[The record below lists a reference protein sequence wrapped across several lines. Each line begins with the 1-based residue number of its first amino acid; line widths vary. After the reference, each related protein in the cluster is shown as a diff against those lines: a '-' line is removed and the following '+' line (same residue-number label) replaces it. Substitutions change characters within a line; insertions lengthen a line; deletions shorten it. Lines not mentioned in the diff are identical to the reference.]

1 MYIICSNCGNDK
13 YWGDYG
19 PTECYDCGYWNTE
32 DGTDPVKN
40 RCISCGV
47 SMEFSNF
54 KYSDTSNFCDQCY
67 LTRMSLPDKNTFDL
81 PKSMI
86 EETEWHKLTD
96 YRSYNVIYDV
106 KAGSSGSNNENLSP
120 KEKEKVYLS
129 KINLDKFFDSLLDQ
143 RKLNKSEIKPEPE
156 IKPKEIKVPERVQ
169 RQFEL

>member
-1 MYIICSNCGNDK
+1 MYIICSNCGNDR
-13 YWGDYG
+13 YCGDYG
-19 PTECYDCGYWNTE
+19 PTECYGCGYWNTE

-67 LTRMSLPDKNTFDL
+67 LTRMSLPGKNNFDL

-96 YRSYNVIYDV
+96 YRTSEYVAKKGPSRGMPIKNVSPEER
-106 KAGSSGSNNENLSP
+106 KAAKKKLDDLFKNMFDKGFINDLDESGSMNT
-120 KEKEKVYLS
+120 
-129 KINLDKFFDSLLDQ
+129 
-143 RKLNKSEIKPEPE
+143 E